1 MADASNSGGNRTA
14 SYIVI
19 ALVAALFGA
28 AAAHFAPFAMG
39 HGWHHRGPWGS
50 HFGSRHELSTSDM
63 QEHVERM
70 VQHITS
76 EVSATADQQAKI
88 SEIAKAAVADLQPL
102 HQQLLDAHKK
112 AIDIFRQ
119 PTLDRAA
126 LEALRAEQIGRVDAV
141 SKRLTQAFADMAD
154 VLTPEQRAK
163 LADRI
168 NSFGPHGD

>member
-1 MADASNSGGNRTA
+1 MADASNSGGNRAA

-28 AAAHFAPFAMG
+28 AAGHFAPFAIG
-39 HGWHHRGPWGS
+39 HGWHHRGPWG
-50 HFGSRHELSTSDM
+50 HFGGHHDMSASGM

-70 VQHITS
+70 VQHITD
-76 EVSATADQQAKI
+76 EVSATAEQQSKI
-88 SEIAKAAVADLQPL
+88 SQIAKAAVADLQPL

-112 AIDIFRQ
+112 AIEIFRQ
-119 PTLDRAA
+119 PTLDRTA
-126 LEALRAEQIGRVDAV
+126 LEALRAEQIARVDAV
-141 SKRLTQAFADMAD
+141 SKRMTQAIADMAE

-168 NSFGPHGD
+168 NSFGPRGD